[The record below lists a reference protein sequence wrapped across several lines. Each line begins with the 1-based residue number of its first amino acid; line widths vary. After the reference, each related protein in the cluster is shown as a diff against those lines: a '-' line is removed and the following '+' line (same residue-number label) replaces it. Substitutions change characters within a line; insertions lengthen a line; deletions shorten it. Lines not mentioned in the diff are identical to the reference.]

1 MFDLAKEN
9 PRVEFI
15 ITFDY
20 LAYDKAVK
28 AKSKKKIKGVFMR

>member
-9 PRVEFI
+9 PRVEL
-15 ITFDY
+15 TVGFDY